1 MNAYQILLDYQVNE
15 IKSHSDSVQELIGS
29 VLRRAAMFK
38 HGFRGISQ
46 RSAIDLLDLLG
57 ESNALE

>member
-15 IKSHSDSVQELIGS
+15 IKSHSASVQELIHS

-38 HGFRGISQ
+38 HGFKGISQ
-46 RSAIDLLDLLG
+46 QRAKDLIDLLNLLNG
-57 ESNALE
+57 